1 MCASALENMYSK
13 EYQRTNNLV
22 KKKGR
27 RLESE
32 AIGAIIRPKVHAFL
46 IPIEVQVPDRKIKMK
61 RY

>member
-1 MCASALENMYSK
+1 VLLHSK
-13 EYQRTNNLV
+13 ICTQKNINVNNLV